1 MVMLVGI
8 SNTPSKIEIQLY
20 LSLCYQNHQNKYSHQ
35 TAISSNPYLIY
46 LILNHSNQLIY
57 QIIKNSNDF
66 GQESN
71 IVHIRILSKNILIY
85 IIVLFY
91 LVIFLINKIIKSN

>member
-1 MVMLVGI
+1 MLVGI
-8 SNTPSKIEIQLY
+8 SNILGKIEIQLH
-20 LSLCYQNHQNKYSHQ
+20 LSLCYQNYQNKYSHQ
-35 TAISSNPYLIY
+35 IPISSNTYLIY
-46 LILNHSNQLIY
+46 LIHHSNQLIY
-57 QIIKNSNDF
+57 QIIKNSNGL

-71 IVHIRILSKNILIY
+71 IVHIKILSKNMLIY